1 MTETQTREK
10 STRKIAL
17 ASLIGTTIEWY
28 DLFIYTTAAA
38 VAFNFLFFPEFDP
51 IVGTLA
57 AFATYATAYIA
68 RPVGAIIFGHIGD
81 RAGRKKTLTIT
92 LTIMGVATFLIGLL
106 PTYAAIGIAAPILLV
121 TLRFFQGLGLGGEWG
136 GAVLLAVEHAPAHR
150 RGFFGSWVQMGVP
163 AGVILS
169 NLVWL
174 GIVLLPEEE
183 LLAWGWRIP
192 FLLSVV
198 LIFVGLWIRSKVEE
212 TPTFENVANED
223 EKAKIPFFELVRDYW
238 GQILLIAGS
247 YFATG
252 VVFTVLIAFALN
264 YATTALALPRAEVLT
279 AIIIASVLNFFLLPL
294 FGAVSDRLGRKATY
308 LSGLVGMAI
317 LAFPFFWLLNLAQ
330 FWSVILG
337 FVLMVIPFSAA
348 YGPQATLFA
357 EVFRGNI
364 RYSGLSVGYQL
375 GAILGSA
382 LTPLVTTTL
391 FAVTGE
397 VSVVAWYMIGTC
409 AISFVCTVVLRS
421 RHWGADALQA
431 PTDLTAS
438 VYTQRPRTGRAAR

>member
-1 MTETQTREK
+1 MVQTETRPEL

-38 VAFNFLFFPEFDP
+38 VAFNIVFFPEFDP
-51 IVGTLA
+51 LVGTLA

-68 RPVGAIIFGHIGD
+68 RPFGAIIFGHIGD

-92 LTIMGVATFLIGLL
+92 LVIMGVATFLIGLL

-136 GAVLLAVEHAPAHR
+136 GAVLLAVEHAPANR

-169 NLVWL
+169 NLTWL
-174 GIVLLPEEE
+174 GIVLLPENE
-183 LLAWGWRIP
+183 LLSWGWRVP

-198 LIFVGLWIRSKVEE
+198 LIFVGLWIRSRVEE
-212 TPTFENVANED
+212 TPTFESVNRED
-223 EKAKIPFFELVRDYW
+223 EKAKVPFFEVVRDYW
-238 GQILLIAGS
+238 AQILLIAGS

-252 VVFTVLIAFALN
+252 VVFTVLIAFSLT
-264 YATTALALPRAEVLT
+264 YGTTVIGLPRAEVLT
-279 AIIIASVLNFFLLPL
+279 AIIISSILNFALLPF
-294 FGAVSDRLGRKATY
+294 FGSLSDRWGRKPTY
-308 LSGLVGMAI
+308 LAGLIGMAL
-317 LAFPFFWLLNLAQ
+317 LAFPFFWLIGIGE
-330 FWSVILG
+330 FWAVIVAFL
-337 FVLMVIPFSAA
+337 LMVIPFSMA

-382 LTPLVTTTL
+382 LTPLVTTSL
-391 FAVTGE
+391 FAITG
-397 VSVVAWYMIGTC
+397 SIDVVAWYMVATC
-409 AISFVCTVVLRS
+409 AISFLCTLVLRS
-421 RHWGADALQA
+421 KHWGSNALPA
-431 PTDLTAS
+431 TATTTTTS
-438 VYTQRPRTGRAAR
+438 V